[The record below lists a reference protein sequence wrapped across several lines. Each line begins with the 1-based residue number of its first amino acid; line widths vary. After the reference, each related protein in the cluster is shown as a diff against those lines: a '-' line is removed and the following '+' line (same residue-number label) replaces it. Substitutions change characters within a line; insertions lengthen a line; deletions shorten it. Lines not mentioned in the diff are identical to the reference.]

1 MADDRPRSQ
10 KELTQVQHRM
20 FKIAVCIKQVPA
32 TTEVKFDPETNTL
45 IREGVES
52 QINPFDLYA
61 LEEAVRVKERLQEQ
75 GEEAVVTAISM
86 GPPQAEEALREAI
99 SLGADEAI
107 LLSDRAF
114 RGADTWATSYALAKA
129 LMKIEPDLVFCGM
142 QAIDGDTG
150 QVGPGIAVHMD
161 YAQAPYVAKIESL
174 DKRKIVVKRLLENGY
189 EVCSVR
195 LPAVLTVVKEINEPR
210 TPSLRGKMNAK
221 KAQIPVW
228 TAADI
233 DAPADKIGLQGS
245 PTQVVKVFSP
255 PHREGGEKYQGESD
269 ELADK
274 LFGLLKEL
282 EIV

>member
-1 MADDRPRSQ
+1 VQ
-10 KELTQVQHRM
+10 KL
-20 FKIAVCIKQVPA
+20 KICVCIKQVPA
-32 TTEVKFDPETNTL
+32 TTEVKFDPETNAL

-61 LEEAVRVKERLQEQ
+61 LEEAVRVKERLVEGG
-75 GEEAVVTAISM
+75 GEAAVTVVCM
-86 GPPQAEEALREAI
+86 GPPQAEEALRETI
-99 SLGADEAI
+99 SLGADDAV

-114 RGADTWATSYALAKA
+114 RGADTWATSYALACA
-129 LMKIEPDLVFCGM
+129 LAKIEPDLVFCGM

-174 DKRKIVVKRLLENGY
+174 DAKKIVVKRLLENGY
-189 EVCSVR
+189 EICSVR

-221 KAQIPVW
+221 KAEIPTW
-228 TAADI
+228 TAADVE
-233 DAPADKIGLQGS
+233 APEEKLGFAGS

-255 PHREGGEKYQGESD
+255 PHREGGEKCSGEPD

-274 LFGLLKEL
+274 LLGVLKEL

>member
-1 MADDRPRSQ
+1 
-10 KELTQVQHRM
+10 M
-20 FKIAVCIKQVPA
+20 FKICVCIKQVPA

-45 IREGVES
+45 IREGVDT

-61 LEEAVRVKERLQEQ
+61 LEEAVRMKERLQAQ
-75 GEEAVVTAISM
+75 GEEATVTAVTM

-99 SLGADEAI
+99 SLGADGGI

-114 RGADTWATSYALAKA
+114 AGADTWATSYTLARALAK
-129 LMKIEPDLVFCGM
+129 LEPDIVFCGM

-150 QVGPGIAVHMD
+150 QVGPGIAVHLD
-161 YAQAPYVAKIESL
+161 YAQATYVAKIESF
-174 DKRKIVVKRLLENGY
+174 DKKKLVVRRLLENGY

-228 TAADI
+228 KPDDI
-233 DAPADKIGLQGS
+233 EASPDKIGLQGS
-245 PTQVVKVFSP
+245 PTQVIKVFSP
-255 PHREGGEKYQGESD
+255 PRREGGEKFTGEPD

-274 LFGLLKEL
+274 LLNVLKEM